1 MSGRF
6 FIFGLG
12 YSAQALA
19 RALMTEGWTVA
30 GTTRTADSALNLQA
44 AGFDA
49 LVHGPDQA
57 LDVQNPAFAQAT
69 HLLGSA
75 PPGADGDPAL
85 AVLGSAIRALP
96 DLAWTGYLST
106 TGVYGDRGGGEVEE
120 MSALEPTSE
129 RSMRRVAA
137 EADWRALDPSA
148 HIFRLPGIYGP
159 GRNALQQI
167 VEGKARRI
175 LKPGH
180 RFSRIH
186 VADIVGAVRAAIA
199 DPHPGAIYNV
209 VDDLPAESADVTAY
223 AAELLGRP
231 PPTAIPFEDAE
242 LSPMARSFYRDNKTV
257 SNRRIKRELRFALK
271 YPTYREGL
279 AALAADYSAG

>member
-19 RALMTEGWTVA
+19 RDLMADGWSVV
-30 GTTRTADSALNLQA
+30 GTTRTAESAARLRA
-44 AGFDA
+44 AGFEA

-57 LDVQNPAFAQAT
+57 LDAEAPALARAT
-69 HLLGSA
+69 HILGSA

-85 AVLGSAIRALP
+85 AALGDAIRALP
-96 DLAWTGYLST
+96 DLVWTGYLST
-106 TGVYGDRGGGEVEE
+106 TGVYGDRDGGEVDE

-167 VEGKARRI
+167 VEGRARRVV
-175 LKPGH
+175 KPGH

-186 VADIVGAVRAAIA
+186 VADIAGAVRAAIA
-199 DPHPGAIYNV
+199 NPHPGAVYNV
-209 VDDLPAESADVTAY
+209 VDDMPAESPDVLAY

-231 PPTAIPFEDAE
+231 PPPAIPFEEAE
-242 LSPMARSFYRDNKTV
+242 LSPMAQSFYRDNKTV
-257 SNRRIKRELRFALK
+257 SNRLIKRELGFSLK
-271 YPTYREGL
+271 HPTYREGL
-279 AALAADYSAG
+279 EALAADYSAG